1 MVALVIL
8 LSILFIVIFLLWLVG
23 ERGHIILPSTK
34 KVMKVLKSN
43 KLFNL
48 NSIHGYIYGRWTKE
62 YISFAINYLL
72 KSKKIG
78 KKKKWSDS
86 YHGKI
91 ITTDHA
97 KKIIMLEENISLKN
111 LETVIPYPFAR
122 DLILNTPLDIAL
134 YECSCRLARKNPCQ
148 PTQVCMVM
156 GKIFVDFILE
166 HHPKTSRPIDQKE
179 ALELIEA
186 EHERGHI
193 QTAWFKSAMLNR
205 FYAICNCC
213 KCCCGGIDAMVN
225 HGIPMLS
232 SSGYIAK
239 VDESLCKACGIC
251 EKICPFM
258 AIKINEIATIN
269 LDKCMG
275 CGLCVDK
282 CQFNAIALKREET
295 KGYPL
300 DIELISKE
308 IKFTTNVFI

>member
-97 KKIIMLEENISLKN
+97 KKIMMLEENISLKN
-111 LETVIPYPFAR
+111 LETVIPYP
-122 DLILNTPLDIAL
+122 

-282 CQFNAIALKREET
+282 CQFNAIALRREET
-295 KGYPL
+295 KGFPL

-308 IKFTTNVFI
+308 IKFTTNGFI